1 TACFLAVSLVVAN
14 AEQHEKDH
22 ETLILLEIEPIVKSN
37 SKDKRSPQHGS
48 SQAVFAASPGQ
59 FLVRTSS
66 PSGDTQAQVQPE
78 YLNLLVGQQPEADQT
93 PPQPVLQQLLIARN
107 PDPSA
112 VQFSNTPGLAP
123 PRRRPPPSLQAQ
135 LQQLYFNQQ
144 FQQQIP
150 VRPRTLRPPPRPAAP
165 SADDF
170 PAVSTSSQAHAVHE
184 ARLRASLAGNDPNLA
199 VLAPSQQQ
207 GYLSES
213 YDQQLAQLAEAAQ
226 VQLAQAQ
233 ALPQQFA
240 QVQSLP
246 QQQTAYTISSQVKY
260 VPEPQQVPENPVS
273 YSSRQASR
281 SQQILTPGRVKT
293 SRRPAAA
300 EQYIRE
306 TTQPL
311 SDQRLV
317 QIPQRQQN
325 SEPTIY
331 LSSQSGQQTPSASQ
345 DNDIIS
351 QILSQQGRD
360 FLPSSTPSSAALA
373 NVIKSSTSLP
383 STESRSS
390 IYVTQTSTVKSTQ
403 SPGTVTVHEVGP
415 LQEESST
422 PLPVV
427 HLPTPEGQRPLTQSE
442 FQALINAGFKISPA
456 PESPPQTEAPVY
468 YQQTTKRQRSYV
480 TPAPLERNHVSYQS
494 RQKNPQQ
501 EKDDVQQLSS
511 LGIERLQQSGQVGSY
526 ELRET
531 KPGREEEEATQYVQP
546 PETQNIPATRI
557 RFLTNKPESEEEII
571 HFIHIPRTPQ
581 VPDVQ
586 QRDVLMK
593 YQTDTGRGLAQTHG
607 LEDERERTKQQIQT
621 TRYRPQTQELSYQRE
636 RDSLPQQTPS
646 YQHGDESVSQQ
657 ALRFHP
663 IVVAELPTTTAPS
676 PAPRR
681 RRPRPSHSRAVYRAQ
696 PASDQ
701 TRNQEA
707 REQYLVSYD
716 SIPEATSFGTRN
728 SRLKDRRLTSDE
740 ES

>member
-1 TACFLAVSLVVAN
+1 MVCMC
-14 AEQHEKDH
+14 
-22 ETLILLEIEPIVKSN
+22 
-37 SKDKRSPQHGS
+37 
-48 SQAVFAASPGQ
+48 
-59 FLVRTSS
+59 
-66 PSGDTQAQVQPE
+66 
-78 YLNLLVGQQPEADQT
+78 
-93 PPQPVLQQLLIARN
+93 RN
-107 PDPSA
+107 PDQSA

-123 PRRRPPPSLQAQ
+123 PRRRPPPSPQAQ

-165 SADDF
+165 SAEDF
-170 PAVSTSSQAHAVHE
+170 PAVTTSSQAHVVHE

-199 VLAPSQQQ
+199 VQALSQQQ
-207 GYLSES
+207 GYLTEG
-213 YDQQLAQLAEAAQ
+213 YDQQLTQLAEAAQ

-246 QQQTAYTISSQVKY
+246 QQQAAYTISSQVKY
-260 VPEPQQVPENPVS
+260 VPEPQQVSQSPVT
-273 YSSRQASR
+273 YSSRQAAR
-281 SQQILTPGRVKT
+281 PQQLLTSERVKT
-293 SRRPAAA
+293 PRRPAVA

-331 LSSQSGQQTPSASQ
+331 LSSQSGQQTPSTSQ
-345 DNDIIS
+345 DDDIIS

-360 FLPSSTPSSAALA
+360 FFPSSTPSPAALA
-373 NVIKSSTSLP
+373 EVIRSSTSLP

-390 IYVTQTSTVKSTQ
+390 IFVTKTSTVKSTK

-415 LQEESST
+415 LQEDSST

-442 FQALINAGFKISPA
+442 LQALIDAGFKISPA

-480 TPAPLERNHVSYQS
+480 TPAPPKRNHVSYQS
-494 RQKNPQQ
+494 RQNKPQQ
-501 EKDDVQQLSS
+501 EKEDVQQVAS
-511 LGIERLQQSGQVGSY
+511 LGIEHLQQRGQVSSY
-526 ELRET
+526 ELQET
-531 KPGREEEEATQYVQP
+531 KPRREEEEATQYVQR
-546 PETQNIPATRI
+546 PETQTIRATRI
-557 RFLTNKPESEEEII
+557 QFLTNKPESEEEVI
-571 HFIHIPRTPQ
+571 HFIHIPRTSQ

-586 QRDVLMK
+586 QRGVLTK
-593 YQTDTGRGLAQTHG
+593 YQTDTESGLAQTHG
-607 LEDERERTKQQIQT
+607 LEDERERAKQQIQT
-621 TRYRPQTQELSYQRE
+621 ARYRPQAQEPSYQTE
-636 RDSLPQQTPS
+636 QDSFPQQAPS
-646 YQHGDESVSQQ
+646 YQHGDKSVGQQ

-663 IVVAELPTTTAPS
+663 IIVAELPTTTPAPS

-707 REQYLVSYD
+707 PAQYLVSYD
-716 SIPEATSFGTRN
+716 NIPEATSFGTRN
-728 SRLKDRRLTSDE
+728 SRLKDRRPTSDE

>member
-1 TACFLAVSLVVAN
+1 MVCMC
-14 AEQHEKDH
+14 
-22 ETLILLEIEPIVKSN
+22 
-37 SKDKRSPQHGS
+37 
-48 SQAVFAASPGQ
+48 
-59 FLVRTSS
+59 
-66 PSGDTQAQVQPE
+66 
-78 YLNLLVGQQPEADQT
+78 
-93 PPQPVLQQLLIARN
+93 RN

-165 SADDF
+165 SAEDF
-170 PAVSTSSQAHAVHE
+170 PAVSTSSQAFAVHE
-184 ARLRASLAGNDPNLA
+184 ARLRASLAGSDPNLA
-199 VLAPSQQQ
+199 VQAPSQQQ
-207 GYLSES
+207 GYLTES

-246 QQQTAYTISSQVKY
+246 QQQRAYTISSQVKY
-260 VPEPQQVPENPVS
+260 VPEPQQAPQNPVS

-281 SQQILTPGRVKT
+281 PQQLLTPGRVKI

-345 DNDIIS
+345 DDDIIS

-360 FLPSSTPSSAALA
+360 FFPSSTPSPAALA
-373 NVIKSSTSLP
+373 DVVRSTSLP

-390 IYVTQTSTVKSTQ
+390 IYVTQTSTFKSTET
-403 SPGTVTVHEVGP
+403 PGTVTIHEVGP

-422 PLPVV
+422 SLPVV

-442 FQALINAGFKISPA
+442 FQALIDAGFKISPV

-480 TPAPLERNHVSYQS
+480 TPAPPKRNHVSYQS

-501 EKDDVQQLSS
+501 EKGDVQQLTS
-511 LGIERLQQSGQVGSY
+511 LGIERLQQRDQASSS
-526 ELRET
+526 ELQET
-531 KPGREEEEATQYVQP
+531 KPRREEEEATQYVQP
-546 PETQNIPATRI
+546 PESQNIPATRI
-557 RFLTNKPESEEEII
+557 RFLTNKPESGEEII

-586 QRDVLMK
+586 QRDVLTK

-607 LEDERERTKQQIQT
+607 LEDKREKAKQQIQI
-621 TRYRPQTQELSYQRE
+621 TRYRPEAQEPSYQTE

-646 YQHGDESVSQQ
+646 YQHGDESVGQQ

-663 IVVAELPTTTAPS
+663 IVVAELPTPAPS

-707 REQYLVSYD
+707 RAQYLVSYD

-728 SRLKDRRLTSDE
+728 SRLKDRRPTSDE